1 VRPNRHYQTHL
12 PFLAV
17 LIAMAGCA
25 TMADV
30 RPGHGRITEISGF
43 TYEQVWAAALRVAA
57 THFKVREADEAKG
70 VIRAERDVDVWSW
83 GEWVGIFITPRAA
96 GASSYD
102 WRSRAERS

>member
-1 VRPNRHYQTHL
+1 MRPNRHYQTHL

-43 TYEQVWAAALRVAA
+43 TYEQVWAAAVPSTYSSDRPHAA
-57 THFKVREADEAKG
+57 R
-70 VIRAERDVDVWSW
+70 RRYS
-83 GEWVGIFITPRAA
+83 
-96 GASSYD
+96 
-102 WRSRAERS
+102 